1 MDYLNYNTDGTLW
14 ELEFNGLWTDMV
26 TYILQVDPSKQDD
39 LTRIENRPMD
49 EPLCTKYNYL
59 CLFET
64 DLPNQLDQVQF
75 FILNY
80 N

>member
-1 MDYLNYNTDGTLW
+1 MYFCSRFLN
-14 ELEFNGLWTDMV
+14 NGVTISIIAEDMV

-64 DLPNQLDQVQF
+64 DLPNQL
-75 FILNY
+75 
-80 N
+80 